1 MENEN
6 TEKQTNQAGQ
16 PAQAMQQPLPNASAV
31 LVLGILSIVTCWC
44 YGFIGLVLG
53 IIGLVLSGKP
63 LKLYKED
70 PELYTESSYKNVK
83 AGRICSIIGLSISG
97 LFILIGLFAILGII
111 GGGLALLPFLENA
124 NFPIDM
130 IITSLPF

>member
-16 PAQAMQQPLPNASAV
+16 SAQAMQQPLPNASAV

-63 LKLYKED
+63 LKLYKENPD
-70 PELYTESSYKNVK
+70 LYTESSFKNVK

-97 LFILIGLFAILGII
+97 LLILIGLFAILGII